1 MARVLSSQLADLA
14 SPLLDHVSHR
24 PWPLPSRPWAG
35 HMRWVDLAFLH
46 WRVDPEMVRPLIP
59 PDLTLETYD
68 DAAWVGVVP
77 FRMEDVR
84 LRFTP
89 AIPGT
94 SAFPELNVRTYVRV
108 GERFGVWFFSLDA
121 ANRLA
126 VRGARFLYDDAE
138 MLVRTEGE
146 RIVYESRR
154 VHTGAPPAEF
164 VASYAPTGPAYHAEP
179 GTLDYFLVERYCLF
193 MQSRRGTLGYLDV
206 HHLPWTLQQAEARIA
221 VNTMGTAA
229 GLALPP
235 EAPRVHFAREREV
248 LAWNGATI

>member
-1 MARVLSSQLADLA
+1 
-14 SPLLDHVSHR
+14 
-24 PWPLPSRPWAG
+24 
-35 HMRWVDLAFLH
+35 MRWVDLALIH
-46 WRVDPEMVRPLIP
+46 WRVDPDMVRPLIP

-68 DAAWVGVVP
+68 DAAWLGVVP

-126 VRGARFLYDDAE
+126 VRGARFLYNLPYYDAD
-138 MLVRTEGE
+138 MAVRAEGD
-146 RIVYESRR
+146 RILYESRR

-164 VASYAPTGPAYHAEP
+164 VASYAPTGPVYQAER
-179 GTLDYFLVERYCLF
+179 GTLDHFLVERYCLF
-193 MQSRRGTLGYLDV
+193 MQSRTGALGYLDV
-206 HHLPWTLQQAEARIA
+206 HHLPWPLQRAEARIA
-221 VNTMGTAA
+221 VNTMGAAA
-229 GLALPP
+229 GLALPDD
-235 EAPRVHFAREREV
+235 APLVHFARELEV
-248 LAWNGATI
+248 LAWNRVTI